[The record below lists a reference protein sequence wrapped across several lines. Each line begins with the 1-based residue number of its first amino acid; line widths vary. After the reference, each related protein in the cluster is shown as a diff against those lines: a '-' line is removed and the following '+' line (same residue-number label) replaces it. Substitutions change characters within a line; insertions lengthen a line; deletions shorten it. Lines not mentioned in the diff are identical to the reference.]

1 MIVRNVSTLLAVIL
15 LTHNFNENN
24 ILVYIDNM
32 LAIHVTM
39 SLSNWVIER
48 KALTR

>member
-15 LTHNFNENN
+15 RTHKFNKNN

-32 LAIHVTM
+32 LAIHVNM
-39 SLSNWVIER
+39 SFSN
-48 KALTR
+48 